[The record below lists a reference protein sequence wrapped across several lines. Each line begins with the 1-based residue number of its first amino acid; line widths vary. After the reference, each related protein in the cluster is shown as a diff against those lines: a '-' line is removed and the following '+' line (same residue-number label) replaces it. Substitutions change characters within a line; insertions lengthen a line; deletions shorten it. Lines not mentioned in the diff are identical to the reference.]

1 MANSVR
7 DARESLVGRWLE
19 RIVDRVAIHPTNIFP
34 SEELLN
40 HVPLLVDGIA
50 DYVGDV
56 AAEITADVPV
66 VAKAMEEA
74 ETRGGCGSG

>member
-34 SEELLN
+34 PKS
-40 HVPLLVDGIA
+40 
-50 DYVGDV
+50 
-56 AAEITADVPV
+56 
-66 VAKAMEEA
+66 
-74 ETRGGCGSG
+74 C